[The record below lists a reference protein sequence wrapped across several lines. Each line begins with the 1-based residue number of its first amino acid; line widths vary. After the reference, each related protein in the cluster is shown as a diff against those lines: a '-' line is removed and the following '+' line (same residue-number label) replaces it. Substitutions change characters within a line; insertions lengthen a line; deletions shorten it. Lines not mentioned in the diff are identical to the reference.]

1 MKSALVVIYLPYSKD
16 GDYTRIMKHANFR
29 FRCLVCWACLVLPGL
44 LFADGKSNRAVVMLR
59 PGEFS
64 FWNTATNKVLTVPVD
79 MPPLATAGTLTV
91 CGTGYS
97 HEEPVV
103 DPGDIEIVLPPATS
117 PQTENVYELTLSFN
131 DGTVRRAK
139 LGLVQGYAAGN
150 AASTRVLAPKDDA
163 AWKGVKKR
171 AVIPIPCGMASF
183 TVNGE
188 EVDAGLGG
196 NQGWYALSIMP
207 DTAVSLS
214 GVAGDVTLSAALFGL
229 YNGFVM
235 SLR

>member
-1 MKSALVVIYLPYSKD
+1 MKNVNSRL
-16 GDYTRIMKHANFR
+16 
-29 FRCLVCWACLVLPGL
+29 RCLVCLAYLILPGL
-44 LFADGKSNRAVVMLR
+44 LCADGQSNRAVVMLR

-64 FWNTATNKVLTVPVD
+64 FWNTATNSVITVPVE
-79 MPPLATAGTLTV
+79 MPPLATSGKLTV
-91 CGTGYS
+91 CGVNYS
-97 HEEPVV
+97 HEESVSQT
-103 DPGDIEIVLPPATS
+103 GDMEIVLPPATS
-117 PQTENVYELTLSFN
+117 PQAENVYELKLSFN
-131 DGTVRRAK
+131 DGTIRTAK
-139 LGLVQGYAAGN
+139 LGLIQGYMAGN

-171 AVIPIPCGMASF
+171 AVMPIPYGMVSF
-183 TVNGE
+183 IVNGE

>member
-29 FRCLVCWACLVLPGL
+29 LRCLVCWACLVLPGL

-103 DPGDIEIVLPPATS
+103 EPGDTTEPSAGPSSGWSRAMPPET
-117 PQTENVYELTLSFN
+117 PL
-131 DGTVRRAK
+131 RRAFWPPR
-139 LGLVQGYAAGN
+139 
-150 AASTRVLAPKDDA
+150 T
-163 AWKGVKKR
+163 
-171 AVIPIPCGMASF
+171 
-183 TVNGE
+183 
-188 EVDAGLGG
+188 
-196 NQGWYALSIMP
+196 MP
-207 DTAVSLS
+207 S
-214 GVAGDVTLSAALFGL
+214 GKA
-229 YNGFVM
+229 
-235 SLR
+235 